1 MIIYAIKIKIIF
13 IYYNNKLIKSK
24 DELINKTKI
33 RRKVFFPIMY
43 NDIVYSGKE
52 ELIHT
57 KNFLLTEENVIIKE
71 LSYVVYI
78 DK

>member
-1 MIIYAIKIKIIF
+1 
-13 IYYNNKLIKSK
+13 
-24 DELINKTKI
+24 
-33 RRKVFFPIMY
+33 MY